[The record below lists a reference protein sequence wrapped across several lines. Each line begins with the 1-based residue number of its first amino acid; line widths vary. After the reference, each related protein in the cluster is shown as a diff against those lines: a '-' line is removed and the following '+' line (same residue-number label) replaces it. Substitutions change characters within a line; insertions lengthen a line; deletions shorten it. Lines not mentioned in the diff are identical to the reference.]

1 MLNSLTTNLVK
12 GHPHDFGTSSHRGFS
27 TRARSLN
34 WRIMCSSKWKLNLCL
49 YCNIQTTIHTN
60 PPFFC
65 CSLPQIL
72 LDFDKEPPQMPR
84 SRESAKALADALRVK
99 TSLSHLDLARNE
111 LRQRGAE
118 AVHSDGG
125 RAGLMVEI
133 LKHFFTRIFDENN
146 VLNSKKS

>member
-1 MLNSLTTNLVK
+1 
-12 GHPHDFGTSSHRGFS
+12 
-27 TRARSLN
+27 
-34 WRIMCSSKWKLNLCL
+34 
-49 YCNIQTTIHTN
+49 
-60 PPFFC
+60 
-65 CSLPQIL
+65 L

-84 SRESAKALADALRVK
+84 SRESAKALADALRVN

-118 AVHSDGG
+118 AVHSHGG

-146 VLNSKKS
+146 VLNSNKS